1 MSIVFVGNLL
11 LSIASLLL
19 IIDIYMLSKSN
30 LYVKSSDRKSKAFIL
45 SILGVLS
52 AYLLYVSSFLRD
64 DFSLK
69 DVYAFSSTGLPVLYK
84 LYASWA
90 SVGGSL
96 ILWSTTLA
104 LIYLVYRQL
113 KSNNSDSSLSRV
125 YTHLDVFLIL
135 LLSATILADPFAQ
148 LNFIALDGFGL
159 NPLLQSPW
167 MAVHPPIIFLGYVLP
182 FFPLAMM
189 FAYLSKSK
197 DDYEKPVIFFTRL
210 SWLLFTLGIAL
221 GGAWAY
227 EVLGWGGYWS
237 WDPVETASLLPW
249 LMLTAFFHTASLSN
263 GNKTLVREFSILA
276 ASLLVI
282 FATLVTRSGILESV
296 HAFGASAATALPFIL
311 LFAYLFGYFIYL
323 KSKVKKPI
331 FKLSSSGGKISLS
344 LTLAYVSLLYITI
357 ICIIGI
363 LLPVLTSIQVGGI
376 YSLGKEFY
384 NTWLFPPTILFVI
397 SLIFCNS
404 PKKFGLKACIASVIV
419 AVLIG
424 ILAVTLN
431 APTPNQVT
439 NFALPILILALI
451 FTPYNLFE
459 KILQKKRMNILSH
472 LGRNM
477 IHTSLILILI
487 GVFLSSS
494 MEVSEEIPVKINE
507 VTPILGIELKV
518 TDLKFSG
525 PTGTIYTQEEILPA
539 HSSLVIDVEAS
550 SDGRIYDG
558 QLWTGLYTLY
568 GLSSRPVIFR
578 SIQEDIYVTV
588 GFTESLYQNLIL
600 KLTESGDPNLSE
612 LMVQVKIIPFVNLIW
627 IGVSLLSLGIMISM
641 ISDFKISRKP

>member
-1 MSIVFVGNLL
+1 MFVGNLL

-30 LYVKSSDRKSKAFIL
+30 LYAKSSDRKSKAFIL
-45 SILGVLS
+45 SILGILS
-52 AYLLYVSSFLRD
+52 AFLLYVSSFLRD

-69 DVYAFSSTGLPVLYK
+69 DVYAFSSTSLPVLYK

-96 ILWSTTLA
+96 ILWSSILA
-104 LIYLVYRQL
+104 LIYLVYRQSQS
-113 KSNNSDSSLSRV
+113 KGSESSLSRV

-135 LLSATILADPFAQ
+135 LLSTTILADPFAQ
-148 LNFIALDGFGL
+148 LNFIALDGLGL

-197 DDYEKPVIFFTRL
+197 DNYEKMIFFFTRL

-263 GNKTLVREFSILA
+263 GNKTLIREFSILG

-323 KSKVKKPI
+323 KGKVKKPI
-331 FKLSSSGGKISLS
+331 FNISSSGGKISLS
-344 LTLAYVSLLYITI
+344 LTLAYVSLLYITVV
-357 ICIIGI
+357 CIIGI
-363 LLPVLTSIQVGGI
+363 LLPVLSSIQVGGV

-384 NTWLFPPTILFVI
+384 NTWLFPPTILFII

-404 PKKFGLKACIASVIV
+404 PKRFGFKACIASVIV

-424 ILAVTLN
+424 ILAATLN

-439 NFALPILILALI
+439 NFALPILFLALI

-459 KILQKKRMNILSH
+459 KMLQKKRTNILSH
-472 LGRNM
+472 LGRSM
-477 IHTSLILILI
+477 IHTALILILI

-494 MEVSEEIPVKINE
+494 MEVSEEIPVNINE
-507 VTPILGIELKV
+507 VTPVLGIELKV

-539 HSSLVIDVEAS
+539 HSSLIIDVEAS
-550 SDGRIYDG
+550 SDGRTYDG
-558 QLWTGLYTLY
+558 QLWTSLYTLY
-568 GLSSRPVIFR
+568 GLASRPLIFR
-578 SIQEDIYVTV
+578 SIQEDIYITV

-600 KLTESGDPNLSE
+600 KLTESGDPNLDQ
-612 LMVQVKIIPFVNLIW
+612 LMIQVKVIPFVNLIW
-627 IGVSLLSLGIMISM
+627 IGVSLLSLGIIISM

>member
-1 MSIVFVGNLL
+1 MFVGNLL

-30 LYVKSSDRKSKAFIL
+30 LSTKSSDRKSKAFIL
-45 SILGVLS
+45 SILGILS
-52 AYLLYVSSFLRD
+52 AFLLYVSSFLRD

-90 SVGGSL
+90 STGGSL
-96 ILWSTTLA
+96 LLWSTLLA
-104 LIYLVYRQL
+104 LIYLGYRQSQS
-113 KSNNSDSSLSRV
+113 KRSESSLSRV

-135 LLSATILADPFAQ
+135 LISATILADPFAQ
-148 LNFIALDGFGL
+148 LNFIALDGLGL

-182 FFPLAMM
+182 FFPLAIM

-197 DDYEKPVIFFTRL
+197 DNYEKTILFFTRL

-263 GNKTLVREFSILA
+263 GNKTLVREFSILG

-311 LFAYLFGYFIYL
+311 LFVYLLGYFIYL

-331 FKLSSSGGKISLS
+331 IKFSSSGGKMSLS
-344 LTLAYVSLLYITI
+344 LTLAYVSLLYITAV
-357 ICIIGI
+357 CIIGI
-363 LLPVLTSIQVGGI
+363 LLPVLSSIQVGGV
-376 YSLGKEFY
+376 YSIGKEFY
-384 NTWLFPPTILFVI
+384 NTWLLPPTILFVI

-419 AVLIG
+419 AGLIG
-424 ILAVTLN
+424 ILAVTVN
-431 APTPNQVT
+431 SPTPNQIT
-439 NFALPILILALI
+439 NFSLPFLFLAFI

-459 KILQKKRMNILSH
+459 KILQKKTPILSN
-472 LGRNM
+472 LGRSM
-477 IHTSLILILI
+477 IHVSLILILI

-494 MEVSEEIPVKINE
+494 MEVSEEVSVKINE
-507 VTPILGIELKV
+507 VKPVLGIDLKV
-518 TDLKFSG
+518 TNLKFSG
-525 PTGTIYTQEEILPA
+525 PTDTIYTQDEILPA
-539 HSSLVIDVEAS
+539 HSSLVINVEAS
-550 SDGRIYDG
+550 SDGRNYDG

-568 GLSSRPVIFR
+568 GLTSRPVIFR
-578 SIQEDIYVTV
+578 SIQEDIYITV
-588 GFTESLYQNLIL
+588 GFTESLYQNLIM
-600 KLTESGDPNLSE
+600 KLTESGEPNLSE
-612 LMVQVKIIPFVNLIW
+612 LMVQVKIIPYVNLIW
-627 IGVSLLSLGIMISM
+627 IGVSLLSLGIIISM
-641 ISDFKISRKP
+641 ISDLKISRKP

>member
-1 MSIVFVGNLL
+1 VFVGNLL
-11 LSIASLLL
+11 LSIANLLL

-30 LYVKSSDRKSKAFIL
+30 LSVKSSDRKSKAFIL
-45 SILGVLS
+45 SILGILS
-52 AYLLYVSSFLRD
+52 AFLLYVSSFLRD

-90 SVGGSL
+90 STGGSL
-96 ILWSTTLA
+96 ILWSTLLA
-104 LIYLVYRQL
+104 LIYLAYRQSQI
-113 KSNNSDSSLSRV
+113 KRSESSLSRV

-148 LNFIALDGFGL
+148 LNFIALDGLGL

-182 FFPLAMM
+182 FFPLAIM

-197 DDYEKPVIFFTRL
+197 DNYEKTVIFFTRL

-263 GNKTLVREFSILA
+263 GNKTLVREFSILG

-282 FATLVTRSGILESV
+282 FATLVTRSGVLESV

-311 LFAYLFGYFIYL
+311 LFVYLLGYFIYL
-323 KSKVKKPI
+323 KGKVKKPI
-331 FKLSSSGGKISLS
+331 IKFSSSGGKMSLS
-344 LTLAYVSLLYITI
+344 LTLAHVSLLYITVV
-357 ICIIGI
+357 CVIGI
-363 LLPVLTSIQVGGI
+363 LLPVLSSIQVGGI

-404 PKKFGLKACIASVIV
+404 PKRFGLKACVVSVIM
-419 AVLIG
+419 AGLIG
-424 ILAVTLN
+424 ILTVTLN
-431 APTPNQVT
+431 VPTPNQVT
-439 NFALPILILALI
+439 NFALPILFLALI
-451 FTPYNLFE
+451 FAPYNLFE
-459 KILQKKRMNILSH
+459 KILQKKRMNILSY
-472 LGRNM
+472 LGRSM

-494 MEVSEEIPVKINE
+494 MEVSEEISVNINE
-507 VTPILGIELKV
+507 VTPVLGIELKV

-525 PTGTIYTQEEILPA
+525 PTGTIYNQDEILPA

-550 SDGRIYDG
+550 TDGMIYDG

-568 GLSSRPVIFR
+568 GLTSRPVIFR
-578 SIQEDIYVTV
+578 SIQEDIYITV

-600 KLTESGDPNLSE
+600 KLTESGEPNLSE

-627 IGVSLLSLGIMISM
+627 IGVSLLSLGIIISM
-641 ISDFKISRKP
+641 IPDLKISRKP

>member
-1 MSIVFVGNLL
+1 MFIGNLL

-19 IIDIYMLSKSN
+19 LIDIYMLSKSN
-30 LYVKSSDRKSKAFIL
+30 LSVKSSDRKSKAFIL
-45 SILGVLS
+45 SILGILS
-52 AYLLYVSSFLRD
+52 AFLLYVSSFLHD

-96 ILWSTTLA
+96 ILWSTLLG
-104 LIYLVYRQL
+104 LIYLVYRQSQI
-113 KSNNSDSSLSRV
+113 KRSESSLSLV
-125 YTHLDVFLIL
+125 YTHLNVFLIL
-135 LLSATILADPFAQ
+135 LLSATILADPFAK
-148 LNFIALDGFGL
+148 LNFIALDGLGL

-167 MAVHPPIIFLGYVLP
+167 MAVHPPIIFLGYALP

-197 DDYEKPVIFFTRL
+197 GNYEKTIIFFTRL

-249 LMLTAFFHTASLSN
+249 LMLTAFFHTTSLSN
-263 GNKTLVREFSILA
+263 GNKTIVREFSILA

-296 HAFGASAATALPFIL
+296 HAFGASAATAMPFIL
-311 LFAYLFGYFIYL
+311 LFAYLCGYFIYL

-331 FKLSSSGGKISLS
+331 IKLSSSGGKISLS
-344 LTLAYVSLLYITI
+344 LTLAYVSLLYITVV
-357 ICIIGI
+357 CILGI
-363 LLPVLTSIQVGGI
+363 LLPALLSIQVGGV

-384 NTWLFPPTILFVI
+384 NTWLFPPTILFI
-397 SLIFCNS
+397 IALIFCNS
-404 PKKFGLKACIASVIV
+404 PKRFGLKACIASVILL
-419 AVLIG
+419 VLIG

-439 NFALPILILALI
+439 NFGLPLLFLAFSFAL
-451 FTPYNLFE
+451 YNLFE
-459 KILQKKRMNILSH
+459 KMLQKKRMNILSH
-472 LGRNM
+472 LGRSM
-477 IHTSLILILI
+477 IHASLILILI

-507 VTPILGIELKV
+507 VKSVLGVELKV
-518 TDLKFSG
+518 TNLRFSG
-525 PTGTIYTQEEILPA
+525 PIGSIYTQGEILPA
-539 HSSLVIDVEAS
+539 HSSLVIDVGAS
-550 SDGRIYDG
+550 SDGRTYDG
-558 QLWTGLYTLY
+558 QLWTGLYALY
-568 GLSSRPVIFR
+568 GLTSRPVIFR
-578 SIQEDIYVTV
+578 SIQKDIYTTV
-588 GFTESLYQNLIL
+588 GFTGSLYQNLIM
-600 KLTESGDPNLSE
+600 KLTESGDPNLSQ
-612 LMVQVKIIPFVNLIW
+612 LMIQVKIIPFVNLIW
-627 IGVSLLSLGIMISM
+627 IGASFLSIGIIISM
-641 ISDFKISRKP
+641 ISDFRKSEKLLE

>member
-1 MSIVFVGNLL
+1 MFVGNLL

-19 IIDIYMLSKSN
+19 IIDIYMLSKPN
-30 LYVKSSDRKSKAFIL
+30 LYAKSSDTKSKAFIL
-45 SILGVLS
+45 SILGILS
-52 AYLLYVSSFLRD
+52 AFFLYVSSFLRD

-69 DVYAFSSTGLPVLYK
+69 DVYAFSSTGLPVIYK

-104 LIYLVYRQL
+104 LIYLIYRQ
-113 KSNNSDSSLSRV
+113 SHINRSESSLSRV

-135 LLSATILADPFAQ
+135 LLSATILADPFTE
-148 LNFIALDGFGL
+148 LNFIALDGLGL

-197 DDYEKPVIFFTRL
+197 DNYEKSIIFLTRL

-249 LMLTAFFHTASLSN
+249 LMLTAFFHTASLSS
-263 GNKTLVREFSILA
+263 GNKTLVREFSILG

-311 LFAYLFGYFIYL
+311 LFAYSLGYFIYL
-323 KSKVKKPI
+323 KGKVKKPI
-331 FKLSSSGGKISLS
+331 IKFSSSGGKMSLS
-344 LTLAYVSLLYITI
+344 LTLAYISLLYITAV
-357 ICIIGI
+357 CIIGI
-363 LLPVLTSIQVGGI
+363 LLPILSSIQVGGV

-384 NTWLFPPTILFVI
+384 NNWLLPPTILFVI

-404 PKKFGLKACIASVIV
+404 PKKFGLKSCIASVIV
-419 AVLIG
+419 AGLIG
-424 ILAVTLN
+424 ILAVTVN
-431 APTPNQVT
+431 SPTPNQIT
-439 NFALPILILALI
+439 NFSLPFLFLAFI

-459 KILQKKRMNILSH
+459 KILQKKTPILSN
-472 LGRNM
+472 LSRSM
-477 IHTSLILILI
+477 IHVSLILILI

-507 VTPILGIELKV
+507 VKPILGIKLKV
-518 TDLKFSG
+518 TNLRFSG
-525 PTGTIYTQEEILPA
+525 PIGSIYTQNEILPA
-539 HSSLVIDVEAS
+539 YSSLVIDVEAS

-568 GLSSRPVIFR
+568 GLTSKPVIFR
-578 SIQEDIYVTV
+578 SIQEDIYITV
-588 GFTESLYQNLIL
+588 GFTESLYQNLIM
-600 KLTESGDPNLSE
+600 KLTESGEPNLSE
-612 LMVQVKIIPFVNLIW
+612 LIVQVKIIPFVNLIW
-627 IGVSLLSLGIMISM
+627 IGVSLLSLGIIISM

>member
-1 MSIVFVGNLL
+1 VFVGNLL
-11 LSIASLLL
+11 LSIANLLL

-30 LYVKSSDRKSKAFIL
+30 LSPKSSDRKSKAFIL
-45 SILGVLS
+45 SILGILS
-52 AYLLYVSSFLRD
+52 AFLLYVSSFLRD

-69 DVYAFSSTGLPVLYK
+69 DVYAFSSTSLPVLYK

-90 SVGGSL
+90 SIGGSL
-96 ILWSTTLA
+96 ILWSTLLA
-104 LIYLVYRQL
+104 LVYLVYRQSQI
-113 KSNNSDSSLSRV
+113 KRSESSLSRV
-125 YTHLDVFLIL
+125 YIHLDVFLIL

-148 LNFIALDGFGL
+148 LNFIALDGLGL

-167 MAVHPPIIFLGYVLP
+167 MAVHPPIIFLGYILP
-182 FFPLAMM
+182 FFPLAIM

-197 DDYEKPVIFFTRL
+197 DNYEKTIAFFTRL

-263 GNKTLVREFSILA
+263 GNKTLVREFSILG

-282 FATLVTRSGILESV
+282 FATLVTRSGMLESV

-311 LFAYLFGYFIYL
+311 LFVYLFGYFIYL
-323 KSKVKKPI
+323 KGKVKKPI
-331 FKLSSSGGKISLS
+331 IKFSSSGGKISLS
-344 LTLAYVSLLYITI
+344 LTLAYVSLLYITVV
-357 ICIIGI
+357 CIIGI
-363 LLPVLTSIQVGGI
+363 LLPVLSSIQVGGV

-397 SLIFCNS
+397 SIILCNS
-404 PKKFGLKACIASVIV
+404 PKRFGLKACVASVIL
-419 AVLIG
+419 AVLVG
-424 ILAVTLN
+424 ILAVTFN

-439 NFALPILILALI
+439 NFALPILFLAFI

-472 LGRNM
+472 LGRSM

-494 MEVSEEIPVKINE
+494 MEVSEEISVNINE
-507 VTPILGIELKV
+507 VKPVLGIELKV

-539 HSSLVIDVEAS
+539 HSSLVINVEAS
-550 SDGRIYDG
+550 SDGRTYDG
-558 QLWTGLYTLY
+558 QLWTGIYTLY
-568 GLSSRPVIFR
+568 GLASRPLIFR
-578 SIQEDIYVTV
+578 SIQEDIYITV
-588 GFTESLYQNLIL
+588 GFTESLYQNLIM
-600 KLTESGDPNLSE
+600 KLTESGDPNLSQ
-612 LMVQVKIIPFVNLIW
+612 LMIQVKIIPFVNLIW
-627 IGVSLLSLGIMISM
+627 IGVSVLSIGIIISM
-641 ISDFKISRKP
+641 ISDFKKSEKASK

>member
-1 MSIVFVGNLL
+1 VFVGNLL
-11 LSIASLLL
+11 FSIASLLL

-45 SILGVLS
+45 SILGILS
-52 AYLLYVSSFLRD
+52 AFLLYVSSFLRD

-104 LIYLVYRQL
+104 LIYLVYRQS
-113 KSNNSDSSLSRV
+113 KSNHSDSSLSRV

-148 LNFIALDGFGL
+148 LNFIALDGLGL

-197 DDYEKPVIFFTRL
+197 DNYEKPVIFFTRL

-282 FATLVTRSGILESV
+282 FATLVTRSGMLESV

-311 LFAYLFGYFIYL
+311 LFAYSFGYFIYL

-344 LTLAYVSLLYITI
+344 LTLAYVSLLYITVV
-357 ICIIGI
+357 CIIGI
-363 LLPVLTSIQVGGI
+363 LLPVLTSIHVGGV

-404 PKKFGLKACIASVIV
+404 PKKFGLKACITSVIV

-459 KILQKKRMNILSH
+459 KMLQKKRMNILSH
-472 LGRNM
+472 LGRSM

-507 VTPILGIELKV
+507 VTPVLGIELKV

>member
-1 MSIVFVGNLL
+1 VFVGNLL

-30 LYVKSSDRKSKAFIL
+30 LYAKPSDRKSKAFIL
-45 SILGVLS
+45 SILGILS
-52 AYLLYVSSFLRD
+52 AFLLYVSSFLHD

-69 DVYAFSSTGLPVLYK
+69 DVYAFSSTSLPVLYK

-104 LIYLVYRQL
+104 LIYLVYRQS
-113 KSNNSDSSLSRV
+113 KSNHSESSLARV
-125 YTHLDVFLIL
+125 YMHLDVFLIL

-148 LNFIALDGFGL
+148 LNLKALDGLGL

-167 MAVHPPIIFLGYVLP
+167 MAVHPPIIFLGYALP
-182 FFPLAMM
+182 FFPLAMI

-197 DDYEKPVIFFTRL
+197 ENYEKSIIFFTRL

-263 GNKTLVREFSILA
+263 GNKTLIREFSILS

-282 FATLVTRSGILESV
+282 FATLVTRGGILESV
-296 HAFGASAATALPFIL
+296 HAFGASVATALPFIL
-311 LFAYLFGYFIYL
+311 LFVYLLGYFIYL
-323 KSKVKKPI
+323 KGKVRKPI
-331 FKLSSSGGKISLS
+331 IKLSSSGGKTSLS
-344 LTLAYVSLLYITI
+344 LTLAYVSLLYITV

-363 LLPVLTSIQVGGI
+363 LLPILSSIQVGGV

-384 NTWLFPPTILFVI
+384 NTWLLPPTLLFVI

-419 AVLIG
+419 AGLIG
-424 ILAVTLN
+424 ILAVTVN
-431 APTPNQVT
+431 SPTPNQIT
-439 NFALPILILALI
+439 NFSLPFLFLAFI

-459 KILQKKRMNILSH
+459 KILRKKTPILSNF
-472 LGRNM
+472 GRSM
-477 IHTSLILILI
+477 IHVSLILILI

-494 MEVSEEIPVKINE
+494 MEVSEEISVKINE
-507 VTPILGIELKV
+507 VKPVLGIELKV
-518 TDLKFSG
+518 SNLRFSG
-525 PTGTIYTQEEILPA
+525 PTGAIYTQDEILPA
-539 HSSLVIDVEAS
+539 YSSLQIDVETS
-550 SDGRIYDG
+550 SDGRIHHG

-568 GLSSRPVIFR
+568 GLTSRPVIFR
-578 SIQEDIYVTV
+578 SIQEDIYITV
-588 GFTESLYQNLIL
+588 GFTEELYQNLII
-600 KLTESGDPNLSE
+600 KLTESGEPNLSE

-627 IGVSLLSLGIMISM
+627 IGVSLLSLGIIISM
-641 ISDFKISRKP
+641 ISDFKISKKPKIN

>member
-1 MSIVFVGNLL
+1 MFIGNLL

-19 IIDIYMLSKSN
+19 LIDIYMLSKSN
-30 LYVKSSDRKSKAFIL
+30 LSAKSSDRKSQAFML
-45 SILGVLS
+45 SILGILS
-52 AYLLYVSSFLRD
+52 AFLLYVSSFLRD

-96 ILWSTTLA
+96 ILWSALLA
-104 LIYLVYRQL
+104 LVYLVYRQSQI
-113 KSNNSDSSLSRV
+113 KRSEFSLSRV

-135 LLSATILADPFAQ
+135 LLAATILADPFAE
-148 LNFIALDGFGL
+148 LNFIALDGLGL

-197 DDYEKPVIFFTRL
+197 GNYEKTIIFFTRL

-282 FATLVTRSGILESV
+282 FATLITRSGILESV
-296 HAFGASAATALPFIL
+296 HAFGASAATAMPFIL
-311 LFAYLFGYFIYL
+311 LFAYFCGYFIYL

-331 FKLSSSGGKISLS
+331 IKLSSSGGKTSLS
-344 LTLAYVSLLYITI
+344 LTLAYVSLLYITVV
-357 ICIIGI
+357 CILGI
-363 LLPVLTSIQVGGI
+363 LLPALLSIQVGGV

-404 PKKFGLKACIASVIV
+404 PKRFGLKACIASVIL

-431 APTPNQVT
+431 SPTPNQVT
-439 NFALPILILALI
+439 NFGLPILFLAFSFAL
-451 FTPYNLFE
+451 YNLFE
-459 KILQKKRMNILSH
+459 KMLQKKRVHILSH
-472 LGRNM
+472 LGRSM
-477 IHTSLILILI
+477 IHASLILILI

-507 VTPILGIELKV
+507 VKPVLGVELKV
-518 TDLKFSG
+518 TNLRFSG
-525 PTGTIYTQEEILPA
+525 PIDSIYTQDEILPA
-539 HSSLVIDVEAS
+539 YSSLVIDVEAS

-568 GLSSRPVIFR
+568 GLTSRPLIFR
-578 SIQEDIYVTV
+578 LIQKDIYITV
-588 GFTESLYQNLIL
+588 GFTEPLYQNLIM
-600 KLTESGDPNLSE
+600 KLTESGDPNLSQ
-612 LMVQVKIIPFVNLIW
+612 LMIQVKIIPFVNLIW
-627 IGVSLLSLGIMISM
+627 IGVSFLSIGIIISM
-641 ISDFKISRKP
+641 MSDFRKSKKLLE

>member
-1 MSIVFVGNLL
+1 VFVGNLL
-11 LSIASLLL
+11 LSIANLLL

-30 LYVKSSDRKSKAFIL
+30 LSTKSSDRKSKAFIL
-45 SILGVLS
+45 SILGILS
-52 AYLLYVSSFLRD
+52 AFLLYVSSFLRD

-90 SVGGSL
+90 STGGSL
-96 ILWSTTLA
+96 ILWSTLLA
-104 LIYLVYRQL
+104 LIYLVYRQSQS
-113 KSNNSDSSLSRV
+113 KRSESNLSRV
-125 YTHLDVFLIL
+125 YKHLDVFLIL

-148 LNFIALDGFGL
+148 LNFIALDGLGL

-182 FFPLAMM
+182 FFPLSMI

-197 DDYEKPVIFFTRL
+197 GNYEKTIIFFTRL

-249 LMLTAFFHTASLSN
+249 LMLTAFFHTASLSK

-282 FATLVTRSGILESV
+282 FATLITRSGILESV
-296 HAFGASAATALPFIL
+296 HAFGASAATAMPFIL
-311 LFAYLFGYFIYL
+311 LFAYLCGYFIYL

-331 FKLSSSGGKISLS
+331 LILSSSGGKISLS
-344 LTLAYVSLLYITI
+344 LTLAYVSLLYITVV
-357 ICIIGI
+357 CILGI
-363 LLPVLTSIQVGGI
+363 LLPALLSIQVGGV

-404 PKKFGLKACIASVIV
+404 PKRFGLKACVASVIL
-419 AVLIG
+419 AVLVG
-424 ILAVTLN
+424 ILAVTFN
-431 APTPNQVT
+431 VPTPNQVT
-439 NFALPILILALI
+439 NFALPILFLAFI

-472 LGRNM
+472 LGRSM

-494 MEVSEEIPVKINE
+494 MEVSEEISVNINE
-507 VTPILGIELKV
+507 VKPVLGIELKV

-550 SDGRIYDG
+550 SNGRTYDG

-568 GLSSRPVIFR
+568 GLTSRPLIFR
-578 SIQEDIYVTV
+578 SIQEDIYITV
-588 GFTESLYQNLIL
+588 GFTESLYQNLIM
-600 KLTESGDPNLSE
+600 KLTESGDPNLSQ
-612 LMVQVKIIPFVNLIW
+612 LMIQVKIIPFVNLIW
-627 IGVSLLSLGIMISM
+627 IGVSILSIGIIISM
-641 ISDFKISRKP
+641 IPDLKKSEKASK

>member
-1 MSIVFVGNLL
+1 VFIGNLL

-19 IIDIYMLSKSN
+19 LIDIYMLSKSN
-30 LYVKSSDRKSKAFIL
+30 ISPKSSDRKSQAFML
-45 SILGVLS
+45 SILGILS
-52 AYLLYVSSFLRD
+52 AFLLYVSSFLRD

-69 DVYAFSSTGLPVLYK
+69 DVYAFSSTSLPVLYK

-96 ILWSTTLA
+96 ILWSTLLA
-104 LIYLVYRQL
+104 LIYLVYRQSQI
-113 KSNNSDSSLSRV
+113 KRSEFSLSRV

-135 LLSATILADPFAQ
+135 LLSATILADPFAE
-148 LNFIALDGFGL
+148 LNFIALDGLGL

-182 FFPLAMM
+182 FFSLAII
-189 FAYLSKSK
+189 FAYLSKPK
-197 DDYEKPVIFFTRL
+197 GNYERTMIFFTRL
-210 SWLLFTLGIAL
+210 SWLFFTLGIAL

-237 WDPVETASLLPW
+237 WDPVETASLIPW
-249 LMLTAFFHTASLSN
+249 LMLTAFFHTASLSK

-296 HAFGASAATALPFIL
+296 HAFGASAATAMPFIL
-311 LFAYLFGYFIYL
+311 LFAYFCGYFIYL

-331 FKLSSSGGKISLS
+331 IKLSSSGGKISLS
-344 LTLAYVSLLYITI
+344 LTLAYVSLLYITVV
-357 ICIIGI
+357 CILGI
-363 LLPVLTSIQVGGI
+363 LLPALLSIQVGGV

-384 NTWLFPPTILFVI
+384 NTWLFPPTILFVV

-404 PKKFGLKACIASVIV
+404 PKRFGLKACIAMVILSG
-419 AVLIG
+419 LIG

-431 APTPNQVT
+431 VPTPNQVT
-439 NFALPILILALI
+439 NFGLPILFLAFSFAL
-451 FTPYNLFE
+451 YNLFE
-459 KILQKKRMNILSH
+459 KMLQKKRVHMLPH
-472 LGRNM
+472 LGRGM
-477 IHTSLILILI
+477 IHASLILILI

-507 VTPILGIELKV
+507 VKPVLGVELKV
-518 TDLKFSG
+518 TNLRFSG
-525 PTGTIYTQEEILPA
+525 PIDSIYTQNEILPS
-539 HSSLVIDVEAS
+539 HSSLVIDVGAS
-550 SDGRIYDG
+550 SDGRTYDG

-568 GLSSRPVIFR
+568 GLTSRPLIFR
-578 SIQEDIYVTV
+578 SIQKDIYITV
-588 GFTESLYQNLIL
+588 GFTDSLYQNLIM
-600 KLTESGDPNLSE
+600 KLTESGDPNLSQ
-612 LMVQVKIIPFVNLIW
+612 LMIQVKIIPFVNLIW
-627 IGVSLLSLGIMISM
+627 IGVSFFSIGIIISIM
-641 ISDFKISRKP
+641 SDFRKSEKLPE